1 MGRPP
6 SHRLRGTTAEQLVNV
21 DSLLIWLSNVVQF
34 VKLMD
39 GSPSAALV
47 NYTRTPEIAERHPL
61 ILDGFFL
68 RLRSLRSSGERNCAC
83 TFYLVFKEPAL
94 LAVHHPA
101 SISPCGEPYENN
113 ETSQPC
119 QAFLIALTFFWLP
132 IPGWASNAS
141 DPRSAHSWGKNT
153 GKGTAC

>member
-119 QAFLIALTFFWLP
+119 QAFLIALTFFL
-132 IPGWASNAS
+132 AS
-141 DPRSAHSWGKNT
+141 DSRMGFERFRSQVRP
-153 GKGTAC
+153 